1 MWGRSLPVTG
11 LVKDFHTVSL
21 SLKIE
26 PTVLTKQPRFYFTM
40 AVKLEPG
47 KFNSTIESI
56 EDVWSSQYPDFLFS
70 YEFLDEQIAQF
81 YEGVEKMSILLI
93 IFSCIAIGIGC
104 LGLYGLISFIATQK
118 EKEIGIRKVLGA
130 TTSQIMVIF
139 SREFVGMI
147 LIAFFIAAPLA
158 GWVMNKWLQNY
169 EYRISM
175 EWTMFIW
182 GILTTFIIALITVG
196 YRSLRASTTNPID
209 SLRSE

>member
-1 MWGRSLPVTG
+1 
-11 LVKDFHTVSL
+11 
-21 SLKIE
+21 
-26 PTVLTKQPRFYFTM
+26 
-40 AVKLEPG
+40 
-47 KFNSTIESI
+47 
-56 EDVWSSQYPDFLFS
+56 
-70 YEFLDEQIAQF
+70 
-81 YEGVEKMSILLI
+81 LI

-158 GWVMNKWLQNY
+158 GWIMNKWLQNY

-182 GILTTFIIALITVG
+182 GILATFIIALITVG

>member
-1 MWGRSLPVTG
+1 
-11 LVKDFHTVSL
+11 
-21 SLKIE
+21 
-26 PTVLTKQPRFYFTM
+26 
-40 AVKLEPG
+40 
-47 KFNSTIESI
+47 
-56 EDVWSSQYPDFLFS
+56 
-70 YEFLDEQIAQF
+70 
-81 YEGVEKMSILLI
+81 LI

-182 GILTTFIIALITVG
+182 GILATFIIALITVG